1 MAQVTEDRTR
11 ALSASTFRGKRAEL
25 LPDSKLERLSGIPLA
40 LVYLGFLGDPNRFT
54 VNMASPHWFP
64 FRAVLGASIVLKKAF

>member
-1 MAQVTEDRTR
+1 MLAALWPKYREDRTR

-25 LPDSKLERLSGIPLA
+25 LPDSKLERLSGIPPA

-54 VNMASPHWFP
+54 GYQPRIAYWISFWF
-64 FRAVLGASIVLKKAF
+64 FRGL

>member
-1 MAQVTEDRTR
+1 MAQVTEDRPR

-40 LVYLGFLGDPNRFT
+40 LVYLEFLGDPNRFT
-54 VNMASPHWFP
+54 GYQPRIARLVQILVF
-64 FRAVLGASIVLKKAF
+64 